1 MLRAAGVSSSLQYD
15 VDARK
20 STLLYRVGVDDFLFS
35 EPSLRDAYVT
45 NVLDAI
51 ADHALQVRSVSFLR
65 VQVHDVYKQAFVL
78 GADELVATAHDHAQ
92 LRLSFNEASVP
103 AKVAFYASVGL
114 GGLTSLLASKQAS
127 SRGVP
132 VTDKRY
138 SVAGGA
144 VALSAVLARPVTQ
157 WYVNRRTALADRVR
171 VYEAIRAG
179 LD

>member
-20 STLLYRVGVDDFLFS
+20 STLLYRVGVDEPLFL

-51 ADHALQVRSVSFLR
+51 ADHALKVRSVSFLR
-65 VQVHDVYKQAFVL
+65 VSVTEVYKQDFVL
-78 GADELVATAHDHAQ
+78 GADKLVATAHEHAS
-92 LRLSFNEASVP
+92 LRSSFNDASVP

-114 GGLTSLLASKQAS
+114 GGLTRLLASKPAS
-127 SRGVP
+127 ARSGLV
-132 VTDKRY
+132 VDKRY
-138 SVAGGA
+138 SLAGSA
-144 VALSAVLARPVTQ
+144 VALSAVLARPAAK
-157 WYVNRRTALADRVR
+157 WYVDRRTALADCVR
-171 VYEAIRAG
+171 VYEAIRRG